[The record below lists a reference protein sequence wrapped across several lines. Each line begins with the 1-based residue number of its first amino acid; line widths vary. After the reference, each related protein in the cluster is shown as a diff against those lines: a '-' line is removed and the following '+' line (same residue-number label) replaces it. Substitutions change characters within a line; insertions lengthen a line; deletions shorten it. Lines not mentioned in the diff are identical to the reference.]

1 MTAIREKKLKPTPV
15 YTLGEE
21 IFNSVS
27 HGVGALLAIAG
38 CVVLIVFCSMN
49 RGAREVV
56 SASIFGASMII
67 LYTMSTL
74 YHALTNAKAKRIFRI
89 FDHDTIY
96 LLIAGTY
103 TPYALC
109 CIKPLWL
116 GWTIFGCIW
125 ASAILGITLTS
136 IDLEKYDKL
145 STVCYVLMG
154 WAIVFAVK
162 PLYQELPLFSLIMLF
177 AGGIMYSGGVF
188 FYKKKSVKYFHSIW
202 HLFVLAGTVM
212 HFFSVFYAI
221 GF

>member
-1 MTAIREKKLKPTPV
+1 MTEKTLKPAPA

-38 CVVLIVFCSMN
+38 CIILIVFCHMN
-49 RGAREVV
+49 RGVIEIV
-56 SASIFGASMII
+56 SASVFGASMII

-74 YHALTNAKAKRIFRI
+74 YHALTNPKAKRIFRI
-89 FDHDTIY
+89 FDHDTIF

-116 GWTIFGCIW
+116 GITILCAIW
-125 ASAILGITLTS
+125 AAAAVGITLSS
-136 IDLEKYDKL
+136 INLEKFSKF
-145 STVCYVLMG
+145 STVCYVIMG
-154 WAIVFAVK
+154 WAIVFAIK
-162 PLYQELPLFSLIMLF
+162 PLYEQLPAISLIMLIV
-177 AGGIMYSGGVF
+177 GGLMYSGGVY

-202 HLFVLAGTVM
+202 HLFVLAGTIM

-221 GF
+221 AF